1 VQKATE
7 RDVAQQSRPDFPIVI
22 ASMPASTRVRRIAF
36 GLFVLLSVVFA
47 LIAPFAGVPLARVDA
62 FVPVLQ
68 TVMCVADVITALL
81 LFAQYTIQPQ
91 RALLALAGGY
101 VAGGLFGFLQ
111 TLAFPGA
118 YAPTGLFGD
127 ELNTAAWLFVLWQ
140 TTFTLGILVYA
151 LTKDTRKDP
160 PRTST
165 GIAVGITVA
174 CTLAVVAGLTWLVTA
189 GAGHLPTLYVSVTQ
203 QVPLANDVNIYMSL
217 LGMTTLVVLFLRRR
231 TVLDIWLIVT
241 LVAWAPNFVVAAFVT
256 SVRFSLGWYAGR
268 IYALIASCTVLAVLL
283 AETTM
288 LYARL
293 ANAVVLLRR
302 EHDNRLMSVEAATS
316 AMAHEIKQPLAGIAM
331 RGTAAL
337 NWLKIIPP
345 DLDRVKS
352 ALNSII
358 DSSHRV
364 DEIMS
369 SIRGLFQKAAG
380 QRTTVDLNEL
390 TRQAL
395 SLAQYDL
402 QTYGVSVAAQYHENL
417 PRINADRTQLQQVI
431 LNLIKNAIEAMDSI
445 KFGTKRL
452 RLVTSLDGNSMV
464 SLSIQDSGPGISDKD
479 HNSIFDPFFTTKPT
493 GTGLGLSI
501 CRTIVQSHGGS
512 LRLTKTDARGSTFE
526 IALPTGS
533 QVLVQPERTHA
544 R

>member
-1 VQKATE
+1 VQKTTE
-7 RDVAQQSRPDFPIVI
+7 RHVAQQSPRDFPIVI
-22 ASMPASTRVRRIAF
+22 ASMPASTRVRRVAF
-36 GLFVLLSVVFA
+36 GLIVLLGVVFA
-47 LIAPFAGVPLARVDA
+47 LITPFASVPLARIDA

-68 TVMCVADVITALL
+68 TVMCLADLITALL

-101 VAGGLFGFLQ
+101 VAGGLFAFLQ
-111 TLAFPGA
+111 TLTFPGA
-118 YAPTGLFGD
+118 YAPTSLFGD
-127 ELNTAAWLFVLWQ
+127 ELNSAAWLFVLWQ
-140 TTFTLGILVYA
+140 TTFTLGVLVYA
-151 LTKDTRKDP
+151 LLKDSHKDP

-189 GAGHLPTLYVSVTQ
+189 GAGRLPTLYVSVIQ
-203 QVPLANDVNIYMSL
+203 QVPLANDLNIYMSL
-217 LGMTTLVVLFLRRR
+217 FGITTLVVLFLRRR

-241 LVAWAPNFVVAAFVT
+241 LFAWAPNFVVAAFVT
-256 SVRFSLGWYAGR
+256 SVRFSLGWYTGR

-283 AETTM
+283 TETTM

-302 EHDNRLMSVEAATS
+302 ERDNRLMSVEAATS

-337 NWLKIIPP
+337 NWLKRIPP
-345 DLDRVKS
+345 DLDQVNS
-352 ALNSII
+352 ALNSIV
-358 DSSHRV
+358 DSSHRA
-364 DEIMS
+364 DKIMS

-380 QRTTVDLNEL
+380 QKTTVDLNEL

-395 SLAQYDL
+395 SLAQHDL
-402 QTYGVSVAAQYHENL
+402 QTYGVSVTAQYHENL
-417 PRINADRTQLQQVI
+417 PRIYADRTQLQQVI
-431 LNLIKNAIEAMDSI
+431 LNLIKNGIEAMDSI

-452 RLVTSLDGNSMV
+452 RLVTGFDGNSMV
-464 SLSIQDSGPGISDKD
+464 SLSVQDSGPGIGDTD
-479 HNSIFDPFFTTKPT
+479 RNNIFDPFFTTKPT
-493 GTGLGLSI
+493 GMGLGLSI
-501 CRTIVQSHGGS
+501 CRTIVQDHGGS
-512 LRLTKTDARGSTFE
+512 LQLTKTGSHGSSFE
-526 IALPTGS
+526 IALPTGT
-533 QVLVQPERTHA
+533 QVLVQQTHA

>member
-1 VQKATE
+1 VQKTTE
-7 RDVAQQSRPDFPIVI
+7 RHVAQQSPRDFPIVI
-22 ASMPASTRVRRIAF
+22 ASMPASTRVRRVAF
-36 GLFVLLSVVFA
+36 GLIVLLGVVFA
-47 LIAPFAGVPLARVDA
+47 LITPFASVPLARIDA

-68 TVMCVADVITALL
+68 TVMCLADLITALL

-101 VAGGLFGFLQ
+101 VAGGLFAFLQ
-111 TLAFPGA
+111 TLTFPGA
-118 YAPTGLFGD
+118 YAPTSLFGD
-127 ELNTAAWLFVLWQ
+127 ELNSAAWLFVLWQ
-140 TTFTLGILVYA
+140 TTFTLGVLVYA
-151 LTKDTRKDP
+151 LLKDSHKDP

-189 GAGHLPTLYVSVTQ
+189 GAGRLPTLYVSVIQ
-203 QVPLANDVNIYMSL
+203 QVPLANDLNIYMSL
-217 LGMTTLVVLFLRRR
+217 FGITTLVVLFLRRR

-241 LVAWAPNFVVAAFVT
+241 LFAWAPNFVVAAFVT
-256 SVRFSLGWYAGR
+256 SVRFSLGWYTGR

-283 AETTM
+283 TETTM

-302 EHDNRLMSVEAATS
+302 ERDNRLMSVEAATS

-337 NWLKIIPP
+337 NWLKRIPP
-345 DLDRVKS
+345 DLDQVNS
-352 ALNSII
+352 ALNSIV
-358 DSSHRV
+358 DSSHRA

-395 SLAQYDL
+395 SLAQHDL
-402 QTYGVSVAAQYHENL
+402 QTYGVSVTTEYREDL
-417 PRINADRTQLQQVI
+417 PKIYADRTRLQQVI
-431 LNLIKNAIEAMDSI
+431 LNLIKNGIEAMDSI

-452 RLVTSLDGNSMV
+452 RLVTGFDGNSMV
-464 SLSIQDSGPGISDKD
+464 SLSVQDSGPGIGDTD
-479 HNSIFDPFFTTKPT
+479 RNNIFDPFFTTKPT
-493 GTGLGLSI
+493 GMGLGLSI
-501 CRTIVQSHGGS
+501 CRTIVQDHGGS
-512 LRLTKTDARGSTFE
+512 LQLTKTGSHGSSFE
-526 IALPTGS
+526 IALPTGT
-533 QVLVQPERTHA
+533 QVLVQQTHA

>member
-1 VQKATE
+1 VQKTTE
-7 RDVAQQSRPDFPIVI
+7 RHVAQQSPRDFPIVI
-22 ASMPASTRVRRIAF
+22 ASMPASTRVRRVAF
-36 GLFVLLSVVFA
+36 GLIVLLGAVFA
-47 LIAPFAGVPLARVDA
+47 LITPFASVPLARIDA

-68 TVMCVADVITALL
+68 TVMCLADLITALL

-101 VAGGLFGFLQ
+101 VAGGLFAFLQ
-111 TLAFPGA
+111 TLTFPGA

-127 ELNTAAWLFVLWQ
+127 ELNSAAWLFVLWQ
-140 TTFTLGILVYA
+140 TTFTLGVLVYA
-151 LTKDTRKDP
+151 LLKDSHKDP

-189 GAGHLPTLYVSVTQ
+189 GAGRLPTLYVSVIQ
-203 QVPLANDVNIYMSL
+203 QVPLANDLNIYMSL
-217 LGMTTLVVLFLRRR
+217 FGITTLVVLFLRRR

-241 LVAWAPNFVVAAFVT
+241 LFAWAPNFVVAAFVT
-256 SVRFSLGWYAGR
+256 SVRFSLGWYTGR

-283 AETTM
+283 TETTM

-302 EHDNRLMSVEAATS
+302 ERDNRLMSVEAATS

-337 NWLKIIPP
+337 NWLKRIPP
-345 DLDRVKS
+345 DLDQVKS
-352 ALNSII
+352 ALNSIV
-358 DSSHRV
+358 DSSHRA

-380 QRTTVDLNEL
+380 QKTTVDLNEL

-395 SLAQYDL
+395 SLAQHDL
-402 QTYGVSVAAQYHENL
+402 QTYGVSVTAQYHENL
-417 PRINADRTQLQQVI
+417 PRIYADRTQLQQVI
-431 LNLIKNAIEAMDSI
+431 LNLIKNGIEAMDSI

-452 RLVTSLDGNSMV
+452 RLVTGFDGNSMV
-464 SLSIQDSGPGISDKD
+464 SLSVQDSGPGIGDTD
-479 HNSIFDPFFTTKPT
+479 RNNIFDPFFTTKPT
-493 GTGLGLSI
+493 GMGLGLSI
-501 CRTIVQSHGGS
+501 CRTIVQDHGGS
-512 LRLTKTDARGSTFE
+512 LQLTKTGSHGSSFE
-526 IALPTGS
+526 IALPTGT
-533 QVLVQPERTHA
+533 QVLVQQTHA